1 MGEILHTLGVSHRR
15 RHLPHRPQ
23 HRTKNAVFF
32 DIAAF
37 SRVLDSITEMCPH
50 SQGGRWG
57 AGWGTSGRAVGTP
70 GERGGDPRHL
80 TPKFL
85 VTCGEPRGGQSGP
98 LSIPGKAMGGR
109 RRPHRTR
116 TGEALEHH
124 RRRSFTT
131 SRIPLLLH
139 DHTRPSAPLSTRT
152 QPTLISMTPVSRR
165 AQPTPTPTT
174 PTSTRVLTTL
184 KPMTPPST
192 RAQPTPTPTTPP
204 STRSQAS
211 MKPLAPASTRAQPT
225 PKPMTPPSTR
235 AQPTPKPTTPPS
247 TRAQPTPTPTTPPLT
262 RVQPTPTPMA
272 PPSTRVLTTLKPTT
286 PPSTRVLTTLKP
298 TTPPSTRAQPTP
310 KPMTPPST
318 RSQASMK
325 PLAPPIATTGVF
337 WAFFAR
343 RRCLWFHS
351 TSIALRQRCCRFQ
364 SPASH
369 AHTARRAPPG
379 RPHTVN
385 SQHTIHVRPR
395 SAPTPH
401 ARLCVSWLLG
411 GRMCVMVAQH
421 SWCFVSVL
429 RVS

>member
-1 MGEILHTLGVSHRR
+1 
-15 RHLPHRPQ
+15 
-23 HRTKNAVFF
+23 
-32 DIAAF
+32 
-37 SRVLDSITEMCPH
+37 
-50 SQGGRWG
+50 
-57 AGWGTSGRAVGTP
+57 
-70 GERGGDPRHL
+70 
-80 TPKFL
+80 
-85 VTCGEPRGGQSGP
+85 
-98 LSIPGKAMGGR
+98 MGGR

-139 DHTRPSAPLSTRT
+139 DRTRPSAPLSTRT
-152 QPTLISMTPVSRR
+152 QPTLIPMTPVSRR

-174 PTSTRVLTTL
+174 P
-184 KPMTPPST
+184 PST
-192 RAQPTPTPTTPP
+192 RAQPTPT
-204 STRSQAS
+204 
-211 MKPLAPASTRAQPT
+211 
-225 PKPMTPPSTR
+225 
-235 AQPTPKPTTPPS
+235 PTTPPS

-286 PPSTRVLTTLKP
+286 PPSTR
-298 TTPPSTRAQPTP
+298 AQPTP
-310 KPMTPPST
+310 TPTTPPST

-337 WAFFAR
+337 WAFIAR

-351 TSIALRQRCCRFQ
+351 TSIALRQWCHRFQ

-369 AHTARRAPPG
+369 ALTARCAPPG

-411 GRMCVMVAQH
+411 GRMCVMVVQH

-429 RVS
+429 RVF

>member
-37 SRVLDSITEMCPH
+37 SRVLDSITELCPH

-57 AGWGTSGRAVGTP
+57 AGWGATGRAVGTP
-70 GERGGDPRHL
+70 GERGGDTRHL

-85 VTCGEPRGGQSGP
+85 VTCGEPQGGQWGP

-139 DHTRPSAPLSTRT
+139 DYTRPSAPLSTRT
-152 QPTLISMTPVSRR
+152 QPTLIPMTPVSRR

-174 PTSTRVLTTL
+174 PPSTRAQPTPT
-184 KPMTPPST
+184 PTTPPST
-192 RAQPTPTPTTPP
+192 RAQPTPTPTTPL

-225 PKPMTPPSTR
+225 P
-235 AQPTPKPTTPPS
+235 
-247 TRAQPTPTPTTPPLT
+247 TPTTPLST

-272 PPSTRVLTTLKPTT
+272 PPSTRV
-286 PPSTRVLTTLKP
+286 
-298 TTPPSTRAQPTP
+298 QPTP
-310 KPMTPPST
+310 TPMAPPST

>member
-204 STRSQAS
+204 
-211 MKPLAPASTRAQPT
+211 
-225 PKPMTPPSTR
+225 
-235 AQPTPKPTTPPS
+235 
-247 TRAQPTPTPTTPPLT
+247 LT

-272 PPSTRVLTTLKPTT
+272 

>member
-1 MGEILHTLGVSHRR
+1 MWRKVGEILHTLGVPHRR

-37 SRVLDSITEMCPH
+37 SRVLDAITELCPH
-50 SQGGRWG
+50 SRGGRWG
-57 AGWGTSGRAVGTP
+57 AGWGPPGRAVGTP
-70 GERGGDPRHL
+70 SSDAEVPCDMWGPPGSGVGTPEHPRKGH
-80 TPKFL
+80 
-85 VTCGEPRGGQSGP
+85 
-98 LSIPGKAMGGR
+98 GGR

-131 SRIPLLLH
+131 SHIPLLLH
-139 DHTRPSAPLSTRT
+139 DYTRPSAPLSTR
-152 QPTLISMTPVSRR
+152 I
-165 AQPTPTPTT
+165 
-174 PTSTRVLTTL
+174 LTTL
-184 KPMTPPST
+184 KPTPPPST
-192 RAQPTPTPTTPP
+192 RVHPTPTPTTPP
-204 STRSQAS
+204 SA
-211 MKPLAPASTRAQPT
+211 
-225 PKPMTPPSTR
+225 
-235 AQPTPKPTTPPS
+235 
-247 TRAQPTPTPTTPPLT
+247 
-262 RVQPTPTPMA
+262 
-272 PPSTRVLTTLKPTT
+272 RVLTTLKPTT
-286 PPSTRVLTTLKP
+286 PLSTRPQASTKP
-298 TTPPSTRAQPTP
+298 LAPPSTRALAALKPT
-310 KPMTPPST
+310 TPPST

-337 WAFFAR
+337 RAFFAR
-343 RRCLWFHS
+343 RRCRRFHS
-351 TSIALRQRCCRFQ
+351 TSIALRQWCCRFQ
-364 SPASH
+364 TPASH

-385 SQHTIHVRPR
+385 SQHTIHVRPH
-395 SAPTPH
+395 SAPIPH